1 MGDIIQLENKFY
13 ISVNSTYADDRVR
26 VLNHIDS
33 FGIFDRWGDIKQ
45 LGEEVQGIYHNGMRY
60 ISELQLRINGKRP
73 LLLSSSV
80 KEKNEILSVD
90 LTNPILQGEDRTI
103 QKDEIYLGRSKFI
116 RNGSCYERIRLNNYG
131 TEFCKF
137 NLSIE
142 FGADFKDI
150 FEVRGMTREKRGEI
164 TEIRH
169 LPDAKL
175 SISYLGL
182 DGVTRITQIC
192 FENKP
197 DSWENHSK
205 ALYNI
210 EMPPHDEQYIEYTIQ
225 FLTEDESPQYMKF
238 LEAQDKLNNE
248 LEDATKIIAKLTA
261 SNDQLNQWIERSQ
274 HDLIS
279 LLADTAYGKYP
290 YAGVPWYNTAFGRD
304 GIITALETLWVA
316 PDIARDVLRYL
327 AHTQATEINTYQDAE
342 PGKIIHEVRGGEMV
356 AMNEIPFK
364 RYYGSVDSTPLFIML
379 AGAYY
384 TRTADESFVREIWPN
399 IKAALEW
406 IDTYGDI
413 NGDGFIE
420 YQHKSVNGLTNQ
432 GWKDSHDSIMY
443 ENGNLAESPIAP
455 CEVQGYVYDAK
466 IQAAKLARLLND
478 NELADKL
485 DHQAATLKKRFNE
498 VFWDEE
504 LSCYVLAL
512 DGKGKPCR
520 VVSSNAGHTLFTS
533 IADKDK
539 AKKLVE
545 RLFQPDMFNGW
556 GIRTLGKNEK
566 RYNPMSY
573 HNGSV
578 WPHDVSLIARGLSK
592 YGYTEETLKLAT
604 SLFDA
609 SLFIEL
615 QRLPELF
622 CGFDRRKG
630 EGPTNYP
637 VACSPQAWAVA
648 TVYMLLESCLHIDI
662 YAEQKKVYFYNP
674 VIPVGTE
681 EIFIHQLKLGD
692 GYADLELYT
701 ENGTVGVKIKTCP
714 PGWQVFIVT
723 EKTVGNMH
731 QEERQYA

>member
-169 LPDAKL
+169 LPDARL
-175 SISYLGL
+175 RISYLGL

-197 DSWENHSK
+197 DSWENHNK

-210 EMPPHDEQYIEYTIQ
+210 EMPPHDEQYIEYSIQ
-225 FLTEDESPQYMKF
+225 FLTEEESPQYMKF
-238 LEAQDKLNNE
+238 LEAQDKLNDE
-248 LEDATKIIAKLTA
+248 LDDATQIIAKLTA

-316 PDIARDVLRYL
+316 PDVARDVLRYL

-384 TRTADESFVREIWPN
+384 TRTADESFVKEIWPN
-399 IKAALEW
+399 IKAALNW

-443 ENGNLAESPIAP
+443 EDGRLAESPIAP

-466 IQAAKLARLLND
+466 IQAAKLARRVNEI
-478 NELADKL
+478 ELADKL
-485 DHQAATLKKRFNE
+485 EQEAAVLKKRFNE

-539 AKKLVE
+539 AKKLVN

-556 GIRTLGKNEK
+556 GIRTLGKYEK

-592 YGYTEETLKLAT
+592 YGFTEETLKLAT

-648 TVYMLLESCLHIDI
+648 TVYLLLESCLHIDI

-674 VIPVGTE
+674 VIPVDTD
-681 EIFIHQLKLGD
+681 EIKIHQLKLGD
-692 GYADLELYT
+692 GFADLELYT

-723 EKTVGNMH
+723 EKTVGNIH

>member
-1 MGDIIQLENKFY
+1 MKETFREIMHSMGAVITGGDKDNEQNDWGL
-13 ISVNSTYADDRVR
+13 NS
-26 VLNHIDS
+26 
-33 FGIFDRWGDIKQ
+33 
-45 LGEEVQGIYHNGMRY
+45 
-60 ISELQLRINGKRP
+60 
-73 LLLSSSV
+73 
-80 KEKNEILSVD
+80 
-90 LTNPILQGEDRTI
+90 
-103 QKDEIYLGRSKFI
+103 
-116 RNGSCYERIRLNNYG
+116 
-131 TEFCKF
+131 
-137 NLSIE
+137 
-142 FGADFKDI
+142 
-150 FEVRGMTREKRGEI
+150 
-164 TEIRH
+164 
-169 LPDAKL
+169 
-175 SISYLGL
+175 
-182 DGVTRITQIC
+182 
-192 FENKP
+192 
-197 DSWENHSK
+197 
-205 ALYNI
+205 
-210 EMPPHDEQYIEYTIQ
+210 
-225 FLTEDESPQYMKF
+225 
-238 LEAQDKLNNE
+238 
-248 LEDATKIIAKLTA
+248 
-261 SNDQLNQWIERSQ
+261 
-274 HDLIS
+274 
-279 LLADTAYGKYP
+279 
-290 YAGVPWYNTAFGRD
+290 
-304 GIITALETLWVA
+304 
-316 PDIARDVLRYL
+316 
-327 AHTQATEINTYQDAE
+327 

-384 TRTADESFVREIWPN
+384 TRTADEAFVKEIWPN
-399 IKAALEW
+399 IKAALNW

-443 ENGNLAESPIAP
+443 EDGRLAESPIAP

-466 IQAAKLARLLND
+466 VQAAKLARKVNEM
-478 NELADKL
+478 ELADKL
-485 DHQAATLKKRFNE
+485 EQEAATLKKRFNE

-512 DGKGKPCR
+512 DGKGKSCR
-520 VVSSNAGHTLFTS
+520 VVSSNAGHALFTS
-533 IADKDK
+533 IADEDK
-539 AKKLVE
+539 AKKLVD

-556 GIRTLGKNEK
+556 GIRTLGKHEK

-592 YGYTEETLKLAT
+592 YGFTEETLKLAT

-681 EIFIHQLKLGD
+681 EITIQQLKLGD
-692 GYADLELYT
+692 GFADLELYT

>member
-103 QKDEIYLGRSKFI
+103 QKDEIYIGRSKFI

-137 NLSIE
+137 TLSIE
-142 FGADFKDI
+142 FAADFKDI
-150 FEVRGMTREKRGEI
+150 FEVRGITRERRGEI

-169 LPDAKL
+169 SQDGRLR
-175 SISYLGL
+175 ISYLGL

-192 FENKP
+192 FVNKP
-197 DSWENHSK
+197 DSWENHNK
-205 ALYNI
+205 VLYNI

-225 FLTEDESPQYMKF
+225 FLTEKEDPHYLKF
-238 LEAQDKLNNE
+238 LEAQDKLNHE
-248 LEDATKIIAKLTA
+248 LEDATQVIAKLTA

-279 LLADTAYGKYP
+279 LLADTTYGKYP

-327 AHTQATEINTYQDAE
+327 AHTQATEINAYQDAE

-384 TRTADESFVREIWPN
+384 TRTAAEAFIKEIWPN
-399 IKAALEW
+399 IKSALDW

-443 ENGNLAESPIAP
+443 EDGRLAESPIAP

-485 DHQAATLKKRFNE
+485 DQQAATLKQRFNE

-573 HNGSV
+573 HNGSI

-681 EIFIHQLKLGD
+681 KIFIHQLKLGD

-723 EKTVGNMH
+723 EKTVGNMQH
-731 QEERQYA
+731 DERQYA